1 MPPGVKS
8 ADTSFIGEHSC
19 ASNDNSAKMHFA
31 WLTNNGHIDFITQI
45 FSHELVESCTDPEG
59 DGFLGNPGTCSFDDD
74 SWCEIGD
81 VCEGIFETVNGVS
94 VQAY

>member
-1 MPPGVKS
+1 MHDIDGV
-8 ADTSFIGEHSC
+8 FHP
-19 ASNDNSAKMHFA
+19 
-31 WLTNNGHIDFITQI
+31 TQI

-59 DGFLGNPGTCSFDDD
+59 DGILGNPGTCSFDDD

-94 VQAY
+94 VQAYWSEEARKCVIPQT